1 MGQEARC
8 LARVGERVVEVKAL
22 LESDELIVRGEHRA
36 RLPFAGLDGVEAAD
50 GRLTLHRDG
59 ESIVLELGPSAERW
73 AAKIRNPPT
82 LLDKLGVKAG
92 QRVAT
97 LGLTDLDLLVQ
108 LRAVATVTEY
118 PPGATDVA
126 TPERSGAELDLVFV
140 EVGSRD
146 ELGVLAAL
154 REAIVQHGAFW
165 VLHPKGRADLKDTDV
180 MAAGKAAGLVD
191 NKVARV
197 SETLSALR
205 LVIPKAARQTAPRRS
220 RSRLRNPSL
229 R

>member
-97 LGLTDLDLLVQ
+97 LGLTDLDLLAQ
-108 LRAVATVTEY
+108 LRAVATVSAH
-118 PPGATDVA
+118 PPIA
-126 TPERSGAELDLVFV
+126 GAELDLVFV
-140 EVGSRD
+140 QVGALD
-146 ELGVLAAL
+146 DLGALAAL
-154 REAIVQHGAFW
+154 REAIVQHGAVW
-165 VLHPKGRADLKDTDV
+165 VLHPKGRRDLKDTDV

-220 RSRLRNPSL
+220 RSRIRNLSL

>member
-1 MGQEARC
+1 
-8 LARVGERVVEVKAL
+8 VKAF
-22 LESDELIVRGEHRA
+22 LESDELILRGEHRA

-50 GRLTLHRDG
+50 GRLTLHQNG
-59 ESIVLELGPSAERW
+59 EPIVLELGPAAERW

-97 LGLTDLDLLVQ
+97 IGLTDLDLLPMLQ
-108 LRAVATVTEY
+108 ATTTVTEH
-118 PPGATDVA
+118 PPVAGGAPMSELA
-126 TPERSGAELDLVFV
+126 GGELDLVFV
-140 EVGSRD
+140 QVDGRD
-146 ELGVLAAL
+146 DLSSLAAL
-154 REAIVQHGAFW
+154 REWIVQNGAVW

-197 SETLSALR
+197 SDTLSALR
-205 LVIPKAARQTAPRRS
+205 FVIPKADRRPAEPS
-220 RSRLRNPSL
+220 RR
-229 R
+229 